1 MSETKTTARF
11 VQSGSDVGD
20 TEQNRVA
27 GFGDDATAAFSAEF
41 MNTAT
46 YAQIEA
52 YIWEDAK

>member
-1 MSETKTTARF
+1 MSEFKTTARF
-11 VQSGSDVGD
+11 VQSGSDVVD
-20 TEQNRVA
+20 TELNRVA
-27 GFGDDATAAFSAEF
+27 GFVDDATAAFSAEF

>member
-11 VQSGSDVGD
+11 VQSGSDVVD

-41 MNTAT
+41 MSTAT
-46 YAQIEA
+46 LSQIEA

>member
-11 VQSGSDVGD
+11 VQSGSDVVD
-20 TEQNRVA
+20 TELNRVA
-27 GFGDDATAAFSAEF
+27 GFLDDANAAFAAEF

-52 YIWEDAK
+52 YIWEDVK

>member
-11 VQSGSDVGD
+11 VQSGSDVVD

>member
-11 VQSGSDVGD
+11 VQSGSDVVD
-20 TEQNRVA
+20 TELNRVA
-27 GFGDDATAAFSAEF
+27 GFGDDATAAVAAEF

-46 YAQIEA
+46 HSQIEA